1 MVNLRFRKA
10 TFQFSQLRENNEDY
24 MRKEFNSVSEIKKE
38 ITRLQRDA
46 NKIKQKIRSKV
57 ISDIL
62 RSMKE
67 HDLRPEDIVQA
78 FHHKP
83 SRTKAASKI
92 RYQHPDGHTWTG
104 RGRTPMWIK
113 QIESEGRSREDFAVN
128 SD

>member
-1 MVNLRFRKA
+1 
-10 TFQFSQLRENNEDY
+10 
-24 MRKEFNSVSEIKKE
+24 MRKELNSITEIQNE

-46 NKIKQKIRSKV
+46 DKLKQKTRSKA

-67 HDLRPEDIVQA
+67 HDLSPEDIAQA

-83 SRTKAASKI
+83 SQTKAVSKV

-104 RGRTPMWIK
+104 RGRTPIWIK
-113 QIESEGRSREDFAVN
+113 EIESKGRSREDFAVN
-128 SD
+128 NG